1 MDQGCISQGRTMIEV
16 VIAKQTANS
25 IIDIVHN
32 LRDQGFI
39 QGVDFEFAY
48 HAADYDNWSGDVTYN
63 RHTVFRFKDPAVASW
78 FTLKYEQ

>member
-1 MDQGCISQGRTMIEV
+1 MIEV
-16 VIAKQTANS
+16 IIAKQTAHD
-25 IIDIVHN
+25 IINIVYE

-63 RHTVFRFKDPAVASW
+63 KYTVFRFADPAVASW
-78 FTLKYEQ
+78 FTLKYER

>member
-1 MDQGCISQGRTMIEV
+1 MIEV

>member
-1 MDQGCISQGRTMIEV
+1 MIEV
-16 VIAKQTANS
+16 IIAKQTAHD
-25 IIDIVHN
+25 IINIVYE

-63 RHTVFRFKDPAVASW
+63 KHTVFRFTDPATASW
-78 FTLKYEQ
+78 FTLKYDI